1 MSEPVVSE
9 PACTACESGLPASRC
24 HEYTAAFLAKR
35 LEAASLAMTQAAA
48 FAGETRRDFVRI
60 ANQHWATAEDMLF
73 PWGDTQDYKLTRW
86 TVDEATADPTTPTLR
101 EAARRLDLLATCVA
115 WVSRDRA
122 RRDIIE
128 SGRAYRVGDRELLA
142 QACEHLEARAN
153 DDVRITIDALKTR
166 LGKTP

>member
-1 MSEPVVSE
+1 MTLRLLGRSP
-9 PACTACESGLPASRC
+9 
-24 HEYTAAFLAKR
+24 LAVPP
-35 LEAASLAMTQAAA
+35 LCLGGNV
-48 FAGETRRDFVRI
+48 FG
-60 ANQHWATAEDMLF
+60 
-73 PWGDTQDYKLTRW
+73 W